1 MDMSDLDG
9 GVVTVA
15 SADTLAQLAG
25 AEINQQIAT
34 ARAHPRS
41 VQKFIGEATALVALN
56 ETVAGQCFYAIAR
69 AGKPIEGPSAR
80 FAEIVAYSWGNC
92 RAGARV
98 VAEGDDFITS
108 QGVFLDLERN
118 VGIQYEV
125 QRRITDSKGKRY
137 GTDMIGVTGNAANSI
152 ALRNAVLKGVPKAF
166 WELPYQ
172 RARAVI
178 AGDYKTID
186 ARRSGAVQA
195 FAAFGVTAP
204 QLLAKLGRAG
214 LADVTVD
221 DLVLLHALLNSLKDG
236 EMSPEAMF
244 TAGEAKVYTA
254 PRKEASA
261 PPPAAPP
268 PPALE
273 QSSPVRL
280 QPLDLLGT
288 GKPEPVVLAART
300 PAPPAEGEPNTNL
313 ATAGQKKLIGARIE
327 GTGISIEQACA
338 VNGISDF
345 DHLTVDGFQRLKEW
359 CSEQSA

>member
-56 ETVAGQCFYAIAR
+56 ETVAGQCFYALAR
-69 AGKPIEGPSAR
+69 SGKPIEGPSAR

-98 VAEGDDFITS
+98 VSEGDDFITS

-125 QRRITDSKGKRY
+125 QRRITGKDGKRF

-186 ARRSGAVQA
+186 SRRGAAVQA

-236 EMSPEAMF
+236 ELTPEAMF
-244 TAGEAKVYTA
+244 TTGEAKVYTA
-254 PRKEASA
+254 PRKEA
-261 PPPAAPP
+261 AAPP
-268 PPALE
+268 PPPAAE
-273 QSSPVRL
+273 PPDPPPGRPTPPPNPAS
-280 QPLDLLGT
+280 QP
-288 GKPEPVVLAART
+288 
-300 PAPPAEGEPNTNL
+300 EGEPNTNL
-313 ATAGQKKLIGARIE
+313 ATAGQKKLIAARIE

-345 DHLTVDGFQRLKEW
+345 AQLSVDGFQRLKEW